1 MLDYFFMLDKL
12 YGEEKNVSGTNTLKK
27 GMWYQYVEKEEEDGE
42 NKVLRKVLLVDVAGI
57 EEKDL
62 IVDFEEDRYNGYI
75 IIKGKTTTEFGDF
88 EIDQRFK
95 IPVTYLSDKS
105 FYSIKN
111 GMLYITIIPQEKTKF
126 QIKKLTN

>member
-12 YGEEKNVSGTNTLKK
+12 YGEEKSVLNANTFKK
-27 GMWYQYVEKEEEDGE
+27 GMWYQYIDREEETEDG
-42 NKVLRKVLLVDVAGI
+42 KILRKVLLVDVAGI

-62 IVDFEEDRYNGYI
+62 AVDFEEDGYNGYI

-105 FYSIKN
+105 FYSVKN
-111 GMLYITIIPQEKTKF
+111 GILYITIVPQEKAKF
-126 QIKKLTN
+126 QIKKLLN